1 MWLLLVGY
9 EVMARSEFTTK
20 TKLEALVKYAKC
32 PKCGVKFGKLSDVD
46 FDHEIPDA
54 MGGAN
59 TVDNCVPLCKAC
71 HKLKTNG
78 KKHTTLGSDK
88 HIIAK
93 SKRLRGETKNG
104 FKKKIQSRGF
114 QTNRDSDFKKT
125 FSGVERRK

>member
-1 MWLLLVGY
+1 MT
-9 EVMARSEFTTK
+9 RSEFTTK

>member
-1 MWLLLVGY
+1 
-9 EVMARSEFTTK
+9 MARSEFTTK

-54 MGGAN
+54 MGGSN

-71 HKLKTNG
+71 HKIKTNG

-88 HIIAK
+88 HTIAK

-104 FKKKIQSRGF
+104 VKKKIKSRGF
-114 QTNRDSDFKKT
+114 QTNRDSKFRSKIGG
-125 FSGVERRK
+125 GVEIRK

>member
-1 MWLLLVGY
+1 
-9 EVMARSEFTTK
+9 MARSEFTTK

-54 MGGAN
+54 MGGSN

-71 HKLKTNG
+71 HKIKTNG

-88 HIIAK
+88 HTIAK

-104 FKKKIQSRGF
+104 VKKKIKSRGF
-114 QTNRDSDFKKT
+114 QTNRDSKFKSKIGG
-125 FSGVERRK
+125 GVEIRK